1 MGGIRMTD
9 NELIICERF
18 KKIRKFLDMK
28 QIDFA
33 NAIKLTQGHVSDIEN
48 KRKCVSDRIVEIIC
62 LKYNI
67 NEEWLRNGTEPMFNI
82 KTDDFTE
89 ISVEIDKHDAKARQ
103 AIIDYWNLSEDDKRL
118 FWAFLDKFVKSNGEG

>member
-48 KRKCVSDRIVEIIC
+48 KRKCVSDRIIEIIC

>member
-1 MGGIRMTD
+1 MTD

-89 ISVEIDKHDAKARQ
+89 ISVEIDKHDAKARK

>member
-1 MGGIRMTD
+1 MTD

>member
-82 KTDDFTE
+82 KD
-89 ISVEIDKHDAKARQ
+89 VRNNQ
-103 AIIDYWNLSEDDKRL
+103 R
-118 FWAFLDKFVKSNGEG
+118 

>member
-103 AIIDYWNLSEDDKRL
+103 AIIDYWYLSEDDKRL

>member
-1 MGGIRMTD
+1 MTD
-9 NELIICERF
+9 NDLSICERF
-18 KKIRKFLDMK
+18 GMVRKSLHMK

-48 KRKCVSDRIVEIIC
+48 KRKGVSDRIIEIIC

-67 NEEWLRNGTEPMFNI
+67 NEEWLRHGAEPMFNV

-89 ISVEIDKHDAKARQ
+89 ISVDIDKHDAKARQ
-103 AIIDYWNLSEDDKRL
+103 AIINYWNLSKEDKKL
-118 FWAFLDKFVKSNGEG
+118 FWAFLDKFIKTDGEN

>member
-1 MGGIRMTD
+1 MTD

-48 KRKCVSDRIVEIIC
+48 KRKCVSDRIIEIIC

>member
-89 ISVEIDKHDAKARQ
+89 ISVEINKHDAKARQ